1 VREVEVEVDMEGF
14 RMFRNL
20 DLKLKD
26 RGLVGLLVVVAL
38 VLVLSLLE
46 NLDLF
51 LKEEGFRERDL
62 MVGLGRGVDVV
73 SSELEFSWA
82 TGSSTGA
89 GWFLLLLARRENREF
104 REASDLEELELRDL
118 VDTEAAWDLGF
129 SFSDLVL

>member
-1 VREVEVEVDMEGF
+1 MEVEVEVDMVGF

-73 SSELEFSWA
+73 SSELEFLQKFMVRISV
-82 TGSSTGA
+82 
-89 GWFLLLLARRENREF
+89 NK
-104 REASDLEELELRDL
+104 
-118 VDTEAAWDLGF
+118 
-129 SFSDLVL
+129 

>member
-1 VREVEVEVDMEGF
+1 MEVEVDMEGF

-51 LKEEGFRERDL
+51 LPEEGFRERDL
-62 MVGLGRGVDVV
+62 MVGLGRGLVVV
-73 SSELEFSWA
+73 SSELEFLQKFMVRISV
-82 TGSSTGA
+82 
-89 GWFLLLLARRENREF
+89 NK
-104 REASDLEELELRDL
+104 
-118 VDTEAAWDLGF
+118 
-129 SFSDLVL
+129 

>member
-1 VREVEVEVDMEGF
+1 MRVVRGSSVTGSGWVEGEVEVEVDMEGF

-62 MVGLGRGVDVV
+62 MVGLGRGLVVV
-73 SSELEFSWA
+73 SSELEF
-82 TGSSTGA
+82 
-89 GWFLLLLARRENREF
+89 
-104 REASDLEELELRDL
+104 LEKFMVRISVNKE
-118 VDTEAAWDLGF
+118 
-129 SFSDLVL
+129 

>member
-1 VREVEVEVDMEGF
+1 MEVEVEVDMEGF

-62 MVGLGRGVDVV
+62 MVGLGRGVVVV
-73 SSELEFSWA
+73 SSELEFLEIFKVRMIP
-82 TGSSTGA
+82 TVSTY
-89 GWFLLLLARRENREF
+89 E
-104 REASDLEELELRDL
+104 
-118 VDTEAAWDLGF
+118 
-129 SFSDLVL
+129 

>member
-1 VREVEVEVDMEGF
+1 MDMEGF

-51 LKEEGFRERDL
+51 LPEEGFRERDL
-62 MVGLGRGVDVV
+62 MVGLGRGVFVV
-73 SSELEFSWA
+73 SSELEF
-82 TGSSTGA
+82 
-89 GWFLLLLARRENREF
+89 
-104 REASDLEELELRDL
+104 LEKFMVRIS
-118 VDTEAAWDLGF
+118 VNK
-129 SFSDLVL
+129 

>member
-1 VREVEVEVDMEGF
+1 MVRGSSVTGSGWVEGEVEVEVDMEGF

-51 LKEEGFRERDL
+51 LPEEGFRERDL

-73 SSELEFSWA
+73 SSELEFLQKFMVRISV
-82 TGSSTGA
+82 
-89 GWFLLLLARRENREF
+89 NK
-104 REASDLEELELRDL
+104 
-118 VDTEAAWDLGF
+118 
-129 SFSDLVL
+129 